1 MSFMLVI
8 KTKVQ
13 IDRIIV
19 LYFLSCVFILQNIFF
34 NYQVFEIGSSQRA
47 SEFWNGRSV
56 VGGSVGWWVS
66 RRWSVGR
73 WSVDLIKTTSQPAIE
88 VNPPNKIGIE
98 ALTHVRSPI
107 FSGFVTTNLFLSK
120 SCSFLFYTKQS

>member
-19 LYFLSCVFILQNIFF
+19 LHFLSCVFILQNNFF

-56 VGGSVGWWVS
+56 VGGSVGRWVS

-73 WSVDLIKTTSQPAIE
+73 WSVDLIKTTS
-88 VNPPNKIGIE
+88 
-98 ALTHVRSPI
+98 
-107 FSGFVTTNLFLSK
+107 
-120 SCSFLFYTKQS
+120 